1 MAGRTEHT
9 TKVARSSHFA
19 PCTEYC
25 LFQDVPARLTVVQ
38 VIERES
44 KITAPESIVAVLREC
59 LPDLVAVYR
68 FGSVADGTA
77 RPDSDLDLAVLCD
90 RALSYETR
98 FDLIGQLAMLSG
110 RPVDL
115 IDLSTVSTVMR
126 AQIVTTGERLYCV
139 DALRCETFE
148 DFVLSSYARLNEERR
163 AILRDI
169 KSRET
174 VYG

>member
-1 MAGRTEHT
+1 MSRPDQIIA
-9 TKVARSSHFA
+9 
-19 PCTEYC
+19 
-25 LFQDVPARLTVVQ
+25 L
-38 VIERES
+38 
-44 KITAPESIVAVLREC
+44 LRER
-59 LPDLVAVYR
+59 LPQLVAVYR
-68 FGSVADGTA
+68 FGSVPDGTA

-90 RALSYETR
+90 RPLNYETR
-98 FDLIGQLAMLSG
+98 FELIGQLAMLSG
-110 RPVDL
+110 GPVDL

-139 DALRCETFE
+139 DAPRCETFE

>member
-1 MAGRTEHT
+1 MT
-9 TKVARSSHFA
+9 T
-19 PCTEYC
+19 TG
-25 LFQDVPARLTVVQ
+25 
-38 VIERES
+38 
-44 KITAPESIVAVLREC
+44 SIVAVLAER

-77 RPDSDLDLAVLCD
+77 RPDSDLDLAVLCEGP
-90 RALSYETR
+90 LNYKTR
-98 FDLIGQLAMLSG
+98 FELIGQLASVSG

-126 AQIVTTGERLYCV
+126 AQIVTSGERLYCV
-139 DALRCETFE
+139 DTLRCETFE

-174 VYG
+174 IYG